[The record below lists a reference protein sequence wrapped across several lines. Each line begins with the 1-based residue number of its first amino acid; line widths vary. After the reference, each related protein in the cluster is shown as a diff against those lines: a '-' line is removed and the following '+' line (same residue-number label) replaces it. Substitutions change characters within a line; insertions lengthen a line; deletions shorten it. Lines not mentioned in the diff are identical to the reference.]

1 MRSRSMWLPFV
12 FVALLL
18 VAASS
23 PAQNTSPA
31 PTTPDLLGIYV
42 GMPVAAARA
51 QLQKH
56 ASDPITNASQPSLGF
71 SMIVPDPK
79 NQDQITVWLTQSP
92 NAPAVWMV
100 SRSQLDYPSAP
111 GAPLSA
117 SAVLTALHGK
127 YGTETMSVDRGITS
141 IYWWLYDSS
150 GKQITTPNPSL
161 EICDG
166 GDYLSYISLGPPQT
180 LNNFQKTCYG
190 SYFALK
196 ATLNHGTD
204 PQLLGSYTVQLVNL
218 PYAYQAAMNTV
229 AAKNAAAAKAKQ
241 DQLNQAN
248 QNAPKF

>member
-1 MRSRSMWLPFV
+1 MRIRSIWLLFILG
-12 FVALLL
+12 ALSL
-18 VAASS
+18 VAAST

-31 PTTPDLLGIYV
+31 PTTPDLLGIYI
-42 GMPVAAARA
+42 GMPMAAARA

-56 ASDPITNASQPSLGF
+56 ASAPITNSSPASIGF

-79 NQDQITVWLTQSP
+79 NQDQITVLLTQPP
-92 NAPAVWMV
+92 NDSAVWMV
-100 SRSQLDYPSAP
+100 TRSQLDYPSAP

-117 SAVLTALHGK
+117 SAVLSALHDK

-150 GKQITTPNPSL
+150 GKQITTPNPAL
-161 EICDG
+161 QICDG

-180 LNNFQKTCYG
+180 LNNFQKTCYA

-196 ATLNHGTD
+196 ATLNHTTD

-248 QNAPKF
+248 QNKPGF

>member
-1 MRSRSMWLPFV
+1 MRARSMR
-12 FVALLL
+12 LL
-18 VAASS
+18 VALVVLAPFAASA
-23 PAQNTSPA
+23 PAQNPSPA
-31 PTTPDLLGIYV
+31 PTTPDLLGIYL
-42 GMPVAAARA
+42 GMPAAAART

-56 ASDPITNASQPSLGF
+56 ASDPITNASQPSAGF

-79 NQDQITVWLTQSP
+79 NQDQITVWLTQPP
-92 NAPAVWMV
+92 NNATVWMV

-117 SAVLTALHGK
+117 SAVLSALHDK

-141 IYWWLYDSS
+141 IYWWLYDAS
-150 GKQITTPNPSL
+150 GKQITTPNPGL
-161 EICDG
+161 QACDG

-180 LNNFQKTCYG
+180 LNNIQKTCYA

-196 ATLNHGTD
+196 ATLNHSTD

-248 QNAPKF
+248 QNKPGF